1 MPRTAYAW
9 LVLASAARVYAHKGH
24 HHADADA
31 ELGLVAKNAYGVE
44 DCAAG
49 CVVEPYRETVLVVT
63 HSDEDREAQLDTAAN
78 TLQIASE
85 LAAIAHSLGQ
95 APPADRAAWLKEER
109 ARLEATLEEAEAAE
123 RGHDHDTYSLKLQR
137 APAADA
143 GHAHDGGDGHSHH
156 CHGGDCHA
164 HHAHG
169 ESDAHDHGGAADHA
183 HGDAGHAHHAHGE
196 AHAHDHGAPESHEHN
211 HGAPE
216 AHSHDHG
223 APESHGHD
231 HGAPE
236 SHEHDHGASEA
247 HAHDHGAP
255 EAHAH
260 DHGAS
265 ESHAHDHGAPESHGH
280 DHGGEEQ
287 CEQPI
292 ELGAGRRV
300 VVGNATLTE
309 PGAYTLAVETKGG
322 KAIFQVDVRHARRAA
337 TALTSADR
345 SRFLQAIVK
354 LYETPAAQGRK
365 KYGAA
370 FRSMDEL
377 WAAHA
382 LLGADGED
390 HGLLAGKVG
399 ADAAADLVEK
409 SKPLRVPSEVRDV
422 GGHRLEVK
430 GDQTDWET
438 FGQRFVGQALGL
450 ERRAALGFDG
460 DVKKPST
467 AFQATGLSRTHSTLE
482 SNFAAFGALL
492 EAAVQSVDPSV
503 AVPFWAAEQA
513 TEGVPTKTWTEAF
526 AADASRKLLGP
537 ADAPA
542 GGRVEGRWAYM
553 PVLTK
558 DAPQDAA
565 KPDGARRYEGYAVPL
580 MVAEDAAA
588 AASQYETPH
597 ELPPVA
603 TDHHHEHGHGHGEH
617 LFHAHGGAAHMH

>member
-1 MPRTAYAW
+1 MRRTACAW
-9 LVLASAARVYAHKGH
+9 LVLAAGAARVHAHKGH
-24 HHADADA
+24 HHADA
-31 ELGLVAKNAYGVE
+31 EEPLRLSLVAKNAYGVE

-63 HSDEDREAQLDTAAN
+63 RSDADHEAQLDAAAN
-78 TLQIASE
+78 ALQLASE

-95 APPADRAAWLKEER
+95 AVPADRAAWLKEER
-109 ARLEATLEEAEAAE
+109 ARLEATLAEAEAAE
-123 RGHDHDTYSLKLQR
+123 RGHDHDIYGLTLQR
-137 APAADA
+137 APDADA
-143 GHAHDGGDGHSHH
+143 GHAHDGGDEHSHH

-169 ESDAHDHGGAADHA
+169 ESEAHDHGGAADHA

-196 AHAHDHGAPESHEHN
+196 DEHCHGDDCHVHHEHGASEAAHDHGGDEHCHDGDCHVHHEH
-211 HGAPE
+211 GE
-216 AHSHDHG
+216 AH
-223 APESHGHD
+223 AHD

-236 SHEHDHGASEA
+236 SHEHDHGA
-247 HAHDHGAP
+247 P

-260 DHGAS
+260 DHG
-265 ESHAHDHGAPESHGH
+265 H
-280 DHGGEEQ
+280 EEQ

-337 TALTSADR
+337 TALTPADR

-390 HGLLAGKVG
+390 HDLLKGKVG
-399 ADAAADLVEK
+399 ADAAADLLHK

-460 DVKKPST
+460 AAKKPST
-467 AFQATGLSRTHSTLE
+467 ALQATGLSRTHSTLD

-526 AADASRKLLGP
+526 AADASRKLLGQLDTT
-537 ADAPA
+537 ARV
-542 GGRVEGRWAYM
+542 RVEGRWAYM

-558 DAPQDAA
+558 DAPQDAS

>member
-1 MPRTAYAW
+1 M
-9 LVLASAARVYAHKGH
+9 
-24 HHADADA
+24 
-31 ELGLVAKNAYGVE
+31 
-44 DCAAG
+44 
-49 CVVEPYRETVLVVT
+49 
-63 HSDEDREAQLDTAAN
+63 
-78 TLQIASE
+78 
-85 LAAIAHSLGQ
+85 
-95 APPADRAAWLKEER
+95 
-109 ARLEATLEEAEAAE
+109 
-123 RGHDHDTYSLKLQR
+123 
-137 APAADA
+137 
-143 GHAHDGGDGHSHH
+143 
-156 CHGGDCHA
+156 
-164 HHAHG
+164 
-169 ESDAHDHGGAADHA
+169 
-183 HGDAGHAHHAHGE
+183 
-196 AHAHDHGAPESHEHN
+196 
-211 HGAPE
+211 
-216 AHSHDHG
+216 
-223 APESHGHD
+223 
-231 HGAPE
+231 
-236 SHEHDHGASEA
+236 
-247 HAHDHGAP
+247 
-255 EAHAH
+255 
-260 DHGAS
+260 
-265 ESHAHDHGAPESHGH
+265 
-280 DHGGEEQ
+280 
-287 CEQPI
+287 
-292 ELGAGRRV
+292 
-300 VVGNATLTE
+300 GNATLTE

-337 TALTSADR
+337 TALTPADR

-365 KYGAA
+365 KYGPA

-390 HGLLAGKVG
+390 HDLLKGKVG
-399 ADAAADLVEK
+399 ADAAADLLHK

-460 DVKKPST
+460 AAKKPST
-467 AFQATGLSRTHSTLE
+467 ALQATGLSRTHSTLD

-526 AADASRKLLGP
+526 AADASRKLLGQ
-537 ADAPA
+537 ADPTARV
-542 GGRVEGRWAYM
+542 RVEGRWAYM

-558 DAPQDAA
+558 DAPQDAS

>member
-1 MPRTAYAW
+1 MGGARWRPVFSEARLLPAFAIRCFQHVSAEASNSAGERRCSAALRVQLRAGTRRQSDGIVATRSTHFRSETVHARRARPAPMRRSDYAW
-9 LVLASAARVYAHKGH
+9 LVLAAGAARVYAHKGH
-24 HHADADA
+24 HHADAKGPLQ
-31 ELGLVAKNAYGVE
+31 LGLVAKNAYGVE

-63 HSDEDREAQLDTAAN
+63 RSDDDREAQLDAAAN
-78 TLQIASE
+78 ALQIASE

-109 ARLEATLEEAEAAE
+109 ARLEATLKEAEAAE
-123 RGHDHDTYSLKLQR
+123 RGHDHDIGVLTLQR

-143 GHAHDGGDGHSHH
+143 GHAHDGGDEHSHH

-196 AHAHDHGAPESHEHN
+196 DEHCHGGDCHVHHDHGAS
-211 HGAPE
+211 E
-216 AHSHDHG
+216 AVHDHG
-223 APESHGHD
+223 GDEHCHNGDCHSHHEHCEAHAHD

-236 SHEHDHGASEA
+236 SHEHDHGAPEA

-255 EAHAH
+255 E
-260 DHGAS
+260 
-265 ESHAHDHGAPESHGH
+265 SHEH

-300 VVGNATLTE
+300 VVGNTTLTE
-309 PGAYTLAVETKGG
+309 PGAYILAVETKGG

-337 TALTSADR
+337 TALTPADR

-354 LYETPAAQGRK
+354 LYETPAARGRQ

-390 HGLLAGKVG
+390 HDLLAGTVG
-399 ADAAADLVEK
+399 AAAAADLVEN

-438 FGQRFVGQALGL
+438 FGQRFVGQASFGAARGARLRRRGQNAGRRAPGDGPLADACDTGVQLCGL
-450 ERRAALGFDG
+450 RRFVGGRRAERRPVRG
-460 DVKKPST
+460 
-467 AFQATGLSRTHSTLE
+467 
-482 SNFAAFGALL
+482 GALL
-492 EAAVQSVDPSV
+492 
-503 AVPFWAAEQA
+503 
-513 TEGVPTKTWTEAF
+513 G
-526 AADASRKLLGP
+526 LGTG
-537 ADAPA
+537 D
-542 GGRVEGRWAYM
+542 GGRAHEDVDRGLRRGR
-553 PVLTK
+553 
-558 DAPQDAA
+558 
-565 KPDGARRYEGYAVPL
+565 
-580 MVAEDAAA
+580 
-588 AASQYETPH
+588 
-597 ELPPVA
+597 
-603 TDHHHEHGHGHGEH
+603 
-617 LFHAHGGAAHMH
+617 F

>member
-1 MPRTAYAW
+1 MRCTASAW
-9 LVLASAARVYAHKGH
+9 LVLAAGAARVCAHKGH
-24 HHADADA
+24 HHADA
-31 ELGLVAKNAYGVE
+31 EEPLRLGLVAKNAYGVE

-63 HSDEDREAQLDTAAN
+63 RSDDDREAQLDATANA
-78 TLQIASE
+78 LQIASE

-95 APPADRAAWLKEER
+95 APPADRAAWLRDEQ
-109 ARLEATLEEAEAAE
+109 ARLEATLAEAEAAE
-123 RGHDHDTYSLKLQR
+123 RGHDHDIYGLTLQR
-137 APAADA
+137 APDADQ
-143 GHAHDGGDGHSHH
+143 GHAHDGGDEHSHH

-196 AHAHDHGAPESHEHN
+196 AHGHDHGAPESDE
-211 HGAPE
+211 
-216 AHSHDHG
+216 
-223 APESHGHD
+223 HD

-236 SHEHDHGASEA
+236 SHEHDHGA
-247 HAHDHGAP
+247 P
-255 EAHAH
+255 EA
-260 DHGAS
+260 
-265 ESHAHDHGAPESHGH
+265 HAHDHGAPESHGH
-280 DHGGEEQ
+280 DHGGDAHEEQ

-337 TALTSADR
+337 TALTPADR

-354 LYETPAAQGRK
+354 LYETPPAQGRK
-365 KYGAA
+365 KYGPA

-390 HGLLAGKVG
+390 HDLLKGKVG
-399 ADAAADLVEK
+399 ADAAADLLHK

-460 DVKKPST
+460 AAKKPST
-467 AFQATGLSRTHSTLE
+467 ALQATGLSRTHSTLD

-503 AVPFWAAEQA
+503 AVPFWASEQA

-526 AADASRKLLGP
+526 AADASRKLLGQ
-537 ADAPA
+537 ADTTARV
-542 GGRVEGRWAYM
+542 RVEGRWAYM

-558 DAPQDAA
+558 DAPQDAS